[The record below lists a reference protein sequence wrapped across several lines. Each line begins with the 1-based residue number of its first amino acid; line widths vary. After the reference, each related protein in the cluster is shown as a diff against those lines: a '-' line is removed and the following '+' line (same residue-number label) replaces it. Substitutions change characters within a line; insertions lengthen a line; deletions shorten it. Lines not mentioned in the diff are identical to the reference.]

1 MMMLLICQSFYL
13 FEFLKKS
20 SHNSYLYNATNTK
33 RQELQY
39 MMNNM
44 MGSSRKPKI
53 SNCFDSIVVEKSK
66 TILSLCSRVNNNSQE
81 RRGIGQIHLTLMDG
95 TSVKSVIQK
104 ILCISFEFNENWRSC
119 NYLCRLKLH
128 QFFY

>member
-1 MMMLLICQSFYL
+1 MMLLICQSFYL

-20 SHNSYLYNATNTK
+20 SNNSYLYNATNTK

-66 TILSLCSRVNNNSQE
+66 TILSLFKSQ
-81 RRGIGQIHLTLMDG
+81 Q
-95 TSVKSVIQK
+95 
-104 ILCISFEFNENWRSC
+104 
-119 NYLCRLKLH
+119 
-128 QFFY
+128 

>member
-1 MMMLLICQSFYL
+1 
-13 FEFLKKS
+13 
-20 SHNSYLYNATNTK
+20 
-33 RQELQY
+33 
-39 MMNNM
+39 

-95 TSVKSVIQK
+95 PSVKSVIQK
-104 ILCISFEFNENWRSC
+104 ILCISFEFNKKIGKVLVFID
-119 NYLCRLKLH
+119 NYNFANFH
-128 QFFY
+128 

>member
-1 MMMLLICQSFYL
+1 MVMLPFWIF
-13 FEFLKKS
+13 KKS

-66 TILSLCSRVNNNSQE
+66 TILSLFVQE
-81 RRGIGQIHLTLMDG
+81 STIIH
-95 TSVKSVIQK
+95 KR
-104 ILCISFEFNENWRSC
+104 EEE
-119 NYLCRLKLH
+119 
-128 QFFY
+128 